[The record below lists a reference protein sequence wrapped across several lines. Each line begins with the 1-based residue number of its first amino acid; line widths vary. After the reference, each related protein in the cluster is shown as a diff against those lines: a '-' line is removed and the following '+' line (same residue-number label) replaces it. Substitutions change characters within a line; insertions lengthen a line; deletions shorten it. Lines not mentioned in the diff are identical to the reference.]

1 MPRKEILKKNISHK
15 NVLTIKQASLW
26 ASKHLNKK
34 VSESNISYLIQYGK
48 ERILEYLL
56 IQRILMGSRI
66 QFLSFMKT
74 GKRDN
79 LKLERNDRVLEK
91 YEMKALTKKLVDVI
105 EGTTL

>member
-1 MPRKEILKKNISHK
+1 
-15 NVLTIKQASLW
+15 
-26 ASKHLNKK
+26 
-34 VSESNISYLIQYGK
+34 
-48 ERILEYLL
+48 
-56 IQRILMGSRI
+56 MGSRI

-105 EGTTL
+105 KGTTL